1 MYTSTRHT
9 SHMRHESIKDPF
21 KRPLSPATRDFYNKK
36 IFAPSKNP
44 DRFKDVFL
52 SGRCLRCFSS
62 NHIGRDCPKI
72 TVPCPTICRHCRY
85 LYHPDDLC
93 PYKNDGQRT
102 RSNSRNNS
110 KTRSN
115 STNSR
120 SASRTQSADRSPQ
133 KD

>member
-9 SHMRHESIKDPF
+9 SHTRHESIKDPF
-21 KRPLSPATRDFYNKK
+21 KRPLSPATRAFYNQK
-36 IFAPSKNP
+36 IFVQSKNP

-62 NHIGRDCPKI
+62 NHLGRDCPKI
-72 TVPCPTICRHCRY
+72 TVPCPSICRHCRY
-85 LYHPDDLC
+85 LYHPDELC
-93 PYKNDGQRT
+93 PYKYDKPRT
-102 RSNSRNNS
+102 RSNS
-110 KTRSN
+110 RSN

-120 SASRTQSADRSPQ
+120 SASRTQSADRSSQ